1 MRTLF
6 LLPETWDL
14 ELDVSGNIAVANDV
28 YQQAQDISSAGRT
41 FTRDVYYNQEQG
53 IPYFEHILG
62 SKGFPLSLYKM
73 YLENAALSVPN
84 VTSVQAAVTVEPN
97 RALGGAIMFTNDDGQ
112 SGSINL

>member
-14 ELDVSGNIAVANDV
+14 TLDASGNIAVADSV
-28 YQQAQDISSAGRT
+28 YQQAQDIASAGRT
-41 FTRDVYYNQEQG
+41 FARDVYYNQEQG

-73 YLENAALSVPN
+73 YLEDAAKSVPG
-84 VTSVQAAVTVEPN
+84 VVSAQAE
-97 RALGGAIMFTNDDGQ
+97 LGLNAQRQATGYISFTNEQDQQGQ
-112 SGSINL
+112 ITL